1 MRIAIVGLGTS
12 GATLACLLADAG
24 IDVTVVEQA
33 DDPRPVGAGLWL
45 QELGQQVLDRLDLL
59 TPLRAV
65 SRPVRR
71 VHMTAR
77 GRTIVDLGYDALP
90 GSKPALGVRRG
101 DLFALLLSEVRRRGV
116 PLRLGV
122 PVTGVRP
129 TPSGIAVETAHG
141 DLGSFDLVVGADGSR
156 SAVRR
161 SMNVTS
167 RDRPYAYGALWAV
180 VEDPDGSSTD
190 TLFQGLGA
198 DTSTYLGV
206 LPTGRSSASLF
217 WSVHT
222 RDLQV
227 RAGDLD
233 AWRAVAAPYA
243 GPHTGLLDR
252 VTELLPASY
261 RDVVVRS
268 PFRVEGRCG
277 AVLVGDSA
285 HAMSPQLGVGTSLAL
300 ADAWTLGHALAG
312 DADLPR
318 ALATYARRRA
328 AHVRWYQWTT
338 RLMMP
343 AFQSDLH
350 PVAWPRDH
358 LARPLTRT
366 PGVAPVLVGVLCGDR
381 TTPFTRWHLPDG
393 A

>member
-1 MRIAIVGLGTS
+1 MRIAIVGLGTG

-24 IDVTVVEQA
+24 LDVTVVEQA

-45 QELGQQVLDRLDLL
+45 QELGQEVLDRLDLL

-71 VHMTAR
+71 VHMSAR

-90 GSKPALGVRRG
+90 GSTPALGIRRG
-101 DLFALLLSEVRRRGV
+101 DLFALLLDAVRGRGV
-116 PLRLGV
+116 PVRLGV

-129 TPSGIAVETAHG
+129 TASGMAVETAHG
-141 DLGSFDLVVGADGSR
+141 DLGTFDLVVGADGSR
-156 SAVRR
+156 SAVRH
-161 SMNVTS
+161 SMNVTA

-180 VEDPDGSSTD
+180 VDDPDGSSTD

-217 WSVHT
+217 WSAHT
-222 RDLQV
+222 RDLHA
-227 RAGDLD
+227 RADDLD
-233 AWRAVAAPYA
+233 AWRAHAAPYA
-243 GPHTGLLDR
+243 GPHAALLGR

-268 PFRVEGRCG
+268 PYRLEGRHG

-285 HAMSPQLGVGTSLAL
+285 HAMSPQMGVGTSLAL
-300 ADAWTLGHALAG
+300 ADAWTLGRTLATG
-312 DADLPR
+312 SDLPR
-318 ALATYARRRA
+318 ALASYARQRA
-328 AHVRWYQWTT
+328 SHVRWYQWTT

-343 AFQSDLH
+343 AFQSDLR
-350 PVAWPRDH
+350 PIAWPRDH

-366 PGVAPVLVGVLCGDR
+366 PGVGPLMIGVLCGDR
-381 TTPFTRWHLPDG
+381 TTPFTRWHLPD
-393 A
+393 